1 MKIHVPV
8 DAKALKAGTHHGA
21 TFHQLKAFLAAVAG
35 EGPVMVTADDG
46 LRAVA
51 IGAAAEISARERR
64 VVEMSEL
71 GF

>member
-1 MKIHVPV
+1 M
-8 DAKALKAGTHHGA
+8 
-21 TFHQLKAFLAAVAG
+21 
-35 EGPVMVTADDG
+35 
-46 LRAVA
+46 AVA